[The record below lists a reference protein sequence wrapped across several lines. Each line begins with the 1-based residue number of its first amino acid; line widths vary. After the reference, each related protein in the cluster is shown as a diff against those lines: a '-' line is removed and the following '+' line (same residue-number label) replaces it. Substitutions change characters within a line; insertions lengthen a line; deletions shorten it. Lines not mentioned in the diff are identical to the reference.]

1 MASGLSEEQIAEFKD
16 AFIVYDKDGD
26 GNMSLKELGSV
37 MRSLGNHL
45 KISFEV
51 LKIELNKL
59 HLKGQN
65 PTEQALQDMINETDM
80 DGSGT
85 MDFDEFCVLMARML
99 NEVDTEEEIRE
110 AFRSFDKT
118 AQGSIPEQELRQ
130 VLKYIMTI
138 ESLELD
144 LTEEEIEE
152 IIAYA
157 DTDGDGLINFNEF
170 VTIMTPQ
177 K

>member
-1 MASGLSEEQIAEFKD
+1 
-16 AFIVYDKDGD
+16 
-26 GNMSLKELGSV
+26 
-37 MRSLGNHL
+37 
-45 KISFEV
+45 
-51 LKIELNKL
+51 
-59 HLKGQN
+59 
-65 PTEQALQDMINETDM
+65 M

-110 AFRSFDKT
+110 AFRCFDKN

-138 ESLELD
+138 DSLELD
-144 LTEEEIEE
+144 LTDEEIEE
-152 IIAYA
+152 VIKYA
-157 DTDGDGLINFNEF
+157 DADSDGLINFNEF
-170 VTIMTPQ
+170 MTIMTPP

>member
-1 MASGLSEEQIAEFKD
+1 
-16 AFIVYDKDGD
+16 
-26 GNMSLKELGSV
+26 
-37 MRSLGNHL
+37 
-45 KISFEV
+45 
-51 LKIELNKL
+51 
-59 HLKGQN
+59 
-65 PTEQALQDMINETDM
+65 MINETDM

-110 AFRSFDKT
+110 AFRCFDKN

-130 VLKYIMTI
+130 VLKHIMTMQH
-138 ESLELD
+138 LELD

-152 IIAYA
+152 IIKYV

-170 VTIMTPQ
+170 LTIMTPPGS
-177 K
+177 